1 MPARSSSKGMKGGS
15 SNLRK
20 VKIKPFSK
28 PPTLP
33 PNFYEQTSSELLQ
46 GTLQVLQ
53 QHGKDPSSRTS
64 TSTTTSTSSLSLQN
78 SYNSVVNL
86 VSHQF
91 GPRLYK
97 DLRLA
102 MQQAAEEVLPSTDQQ
117 ASSSGTS
124 STTTSTSTLLHAL
137 DPNNKASILEFVQTQ
152 YQLFVDYLLLCKHV
166 FLPLDR
172 THLWQG
178 GGGGGGGG
186 EDGNGNVEMVVKR
199 TMATSHTH
207 YTLWEVGLCQF
218 RDRMA
223 TLQLD
228 EAVYKQWFQMLK
240 DDWAGHYAQ
249 RSLLQ
254 ATWHMWQDLHLL
266 PTIMTQL
273 QPDLEVFLQRLSQ
286 QAMEGGSR
294 VNTST
299 NAASSMTTTTD
310 GRYAAA
316 SFVNY
321 VYEKWMHMSYQWT
334 FLPKTWLCTLLEVHL
349 LLPHLS
355 PEWLLAPRNFY
366 PLLEQELLHQPTTG
380 AATTSGGGS
389 SGLGTPSRPTTM
401 SSSLSPTTAT
411 MSSSSSGGTNSSYS
425 QSAMFKL
432 WMLAGR
438 LPNGYKQVAACVAQ
452 YGKIKCAALVQ
463 QNQPP
468 PPPSP
473 TATAATAA
481 STTAGP
487 GRPVSPK
494 RTANNNA
501 NQLMAN
507 QNSMIADLLELQQQM
522 HRLVHKLPHG
532 TDHVALKPVWEEVV
546 NLTTTTPS
554 IAESLAKFVDQIL
567 KSNKK
572 MDQYALQQ
580 SPASSFATTMPGAST
595 TNSSSDL
602 LSRIISGIFVH
613 LQAKDIFEAFY
624 KRDLAKRLLWN
635 KIVSMDVEKQFVSL
649 LKAECGAGYTSKM
662 EGMFQ
667 DIDWS
672 REAMSR
678 YKQTLPMTINKG
690 EVEMEAQV
698 LTTGYWPVY
707 PQYPHLILPDSLK
720 IPQDRFTEHYKTKY
734 QGRRMA
740 WQYALGH
747 CIVRATGLGKGKNKV
762 YELVISL
769 CQALTLAHFKS
780 VEDQFT
786 LPQLKQAIGLE
797 DRGEM
802 ERILQSLAI
811 GKDGTRVLRKLDH
824 DAEPNKRKK
833 IRMTVDDRDKFTIN
847 MAFESNQR
855 RIKINNIMLKETKE
869 ERDKTV
875 EAVSRDRL
883 YMIDASLVRIM
894 KARKTILHQQLI
906 PQVLEQVKVPAQ
918 PADIKKR
925 IESLIEREYM
935 ERDSK
940 DRARYNY
947 LA

>member
-1 MPARSSSKGMKGGS
+1 MPVRSKGLKGGS
-15 SNLRK
+15 NNLKK

-33 PNFYEQTSSELLQ
+33 PNFYEETSRELLK
-46 GTLQVLQ
+46 GTLDVLHRSQ
-53 QHGKDPSSRTS
+53 QSPSSAR
-64 TSTTTSTSSLSLQN
+64 SSSSSAPSKAALSLQN

-91 GPRLYK
+91 GPRLYQ
-97 DLRLA
+97 DLRKA
-102 MQQAAEEVLPSTDQQ
+102 MQQAAQEVLPPEPQSD
-117 ASSSGTS
+117 
-124 STTTSTSTLLHAL
+124 TT
-137 DPNNKASILEFVQTQ
+137 KASILEYVQTQ

-172 THLWQG
+172 THLWQ
-178 GGGGGGGG
+178 
-186 EDGNGNVEMVVKR
+186 EDGHTVVKR

-218 RDRMA
+218 RDRL
-223 TLQLD
+223 TELKLD
-228 EAVYKQWFQMLK
+228 QVVYQQWFQMLV

-266 PTIMTQL
+266 PIIMTKL
-273 QPDLEVFLQRLSQ
+273 QPDLEVFLQRESQ
-286 QAMEGGSR
+286 QAMEG
-294 VNTST
+294 TSSS
-299 NAASSMTTTTD
+299 ASSGD
-310 GRYAAA
+310 KPYAAA
-316 SFVNY
+316 NFVSY

-349 LLPHLS
+349 LLPHLH
-355 PEWLLAPRNFY
+355 PDWLLATQHFY
-366 PLLEQELLHQPTTG
+366 PLLEQELLHQPSTG
-380 AATTSGGGS
+380 
-389 SGLGTPSRPTTM
+389 GTASPSK
-401 SSSLSPTTAT
+401 SSSLILSPSNPTAPSGTYNQST
-411 MSSSSSGGTNSSYS
+411 MV
-425 QSAMFKL
+425 KL

-438 LPNGYKQVAACVAQ
+438 LPNGYKQVATCIAEYAKTK
-452 YGKIKCAALVQ
+452 GMATVQ
-463 QNQPP
+463 QSQQGN
-468 PPPSP
+468 SP
-473 TATAATAA
+473 TTDKKPAGTATH
-481 STTAGP
+481 
-487 GRPVSPK
+487 
-494 RTANNNA
+494 NN
-501 NQLMAN
+501 
-507 QNSMIADLLELQQQM
+507 MIADLLELQQQLN
-522 HRLVHKLPHG
+522 RLVHKLPHG
-532 TDHVALKPVWEEVV
+532 VDHIALKPVWEEVV
-546 NLTTTTPS
+546 NLPDTTPS

-580 SPASSFATTMPGAST
+580 SPQAGIANGNGSNTS
-595 TNSSSDL
+595 NDL

-635 KIVSMDVEKQFVSL
+635 RVVSMDVEKSFVSL

-678 YKQTLPMTINKG
+678 YKQTLPLSG
-690 EVEMEAQV
+690 SGDGGVEMECQV

-707 PQYPHLILPDSLK
+707 PQFPNLILPESLK
-720 IPQDRFTEHYKTKY
+720 IPQERFTNHYKTKY
-734 QGRRMA
+734 QGRRMT

-747 CIVRATGLGKGKNKV
+747 CIVRANGLGKSKNKV
-762 YELVISL
+762 YELVMSL
-769 CQALTLAHFKS
+769 CQSLVLI
-780 VEDQFT
+780 QFQSPEQEWT
-786 LPQLKQAIGLE
+786 LPQLKQAVGID
-797 DRGEM
+797 DRVEV
-802 ERILQSLAI
+802 EKILVSLAM
-811 GKDGTRVLRKLDH
+811 GKDGTRVLRKLDY
-824 DAEPNKRKK
+824 DSEPGKKKK
-833 IRMTVDDRDKFTIN
+833 IRASVDDRDKFCIN
-847 MAFESNQR
+847 MNFDSNQR
-855 RIKINNIMLKETKE
+855 RIRINNVMWKETKE

-883 YMIDASLVRIM
+883 YMIDAVLVRIM

-906 PQVLEQVKVPAQ
+906 PQVLEQVKVPCQ
-918 PADIKKR
+918 PGDVKQR

-935 ERDSK
+935 ERDPK
-940 DRARYNY
+940 DRNRYNY

>member
-1 MPARSSSKGMKGGS
+1 MPARSSKGLKGGS

-33 PNFYEQTSSELLQ
+33 PNFYEQTSAELLQ
-46 GTLQVLQ
+46 GTLKVL
-53 QHGKDPSSRTS
+53 QHGKHQRQTPTTPSPSS
-64 TSTTTSTSSLSLQN
+64 STTTTPSLSLQN
-78 SYNSVVNL
+78 SYTSVVNL

-91 GPRLYK
+91 GPRLYQ
-97 DLRLA
+97 DLRQA
-102 MQQAAEEVLPSTDQQ
+102 MQQAAQEVLPQGP
-117 ASSSGTS
+117 SSIG
-124 STTTSTSTLLHAL
+124 A
-137 DPNNKASILEFVQTQ
+137 DPSNKASMLEFVQTQ

-172 THLWQG
+172 THLWQD
-178 GGGGGGGG
+178 
-186 EDGNGNVEMVVKR
+186 DGHLVVKR

-223 TLQLD
+223 HLKLD
-228 EAVYKQWFQMLK
+228 QAVYQQWFQMLQ

-273 QPDLEVFLQRLSQ
+273 QPDLEVFLQRESQ
-286 QAMEGGSR
+286 QAMETA
-294 VNTST
+294 TSY
-299 NAASSMTTTTD
+299 
-310 GRYAAA
+310 YAAA
-316 SFVNY
+316 NFVSY

-349 LLPHLS
+349 LLPHLTS
-355 PEWLLAPRNFY
+355 DWLLAPRNFY
-366 PLLEQELLHQPTTG
+366 PLLEQELLHQP
-380 AATTSGGGS
+380 ATAGGGLS
-389 SGLGTPSRPTTM
+389 TPSKSGMP
-401 SSSLSPTTAT
+401 LIALASPISA
-411 MSSSSSGGTNSSYS
+411 SAVAPNSTYN
-425 QSAMFKL
+425 QSAMVKL

-438 LPNGYKQVAACVAQ
+438 LPNGYKQVAGCIAEYA
-452 YGKIKCAALVQ
+452 KSKSMALVQ
-463 QNQPP
+463 QNQPSAVVTTAAA
-468 PPPSP
+468 SP
-473 TATAATAA
+473 TKPRSPVNAGGVAT
-481 STTAGP
+481 
-487 GRPVSPK
+487 
-494 RTANNNA
+494 
-501 NQLMAN
+501 NQH
-507 QNSMIADLLELQQQM
+507 SMIADLLELQQQVN
-522 HRLVHKLPHG
+522 RLVHKLPHG
-532 TDHVALKPVWEEVV
+532 TDHVVLKSVWEDIV
-546 NLTTTTPS
+546 NLTTTTPT

-580 SPASSFATTMPGAST
+580 SSGAAGGASGAVMATT

-635 KIVSMDVEKQFVSL
+635 KVVSMDVEKQFVSL
-649 LKAECGAGYTSKM
+649 LKAECGAGYTSKI

-678 YKQTLPMTINKG
+678 YKQTLPVGDSNKG

-707 PQYPHLILPDSLK
+707 PQYPHLILPESLK
-720 IPQDRFTEHYKTKY
+720 IPQERFTEHYKTKY

-747 CIVRATGLGKGKNKV
+747 CIVRGTGLGKNKTKT

-769 CQALTLAHFKS
+769 IQALTLLQFKNAS
-780 VEDQFT
+780 DQFT
-786 LPQLKQAIGLE
+786 LPQLKQAVGLD
-797 DRGEM
+797 DRAEM
-802 ERILQSLAI
+802 ERVLLSLAL
-811 GKDGTRVLRKLDH
+811 GKSGTRVLRKLDY
-824 DAEPNKRKK
+824 DMEPNKPKK
-833 IRMTVDDRDKFTIN
+833 PRSTVDDRDHFVVNT
-847 MAFESNQR
+847 AFESNQR
-855 RIKINNIMLKETKE
+855 RIKINNIMMKETKE

-875 EAVSRDRL
+875 EAVTRDRL
-883 YMIDASLVRIM
+883 YMIDACLVRIM

-906 PQVLEQVKVPAQ
+906 PQVLEQIKVPET
-918 PADIKKR
+918 PNDIKKR
-925 IESLIEREYM
+925 IEVLIEREYM
-935 ERDSK
+935 ERDAK
-940 DRARYNY
+940 DRQRYNY